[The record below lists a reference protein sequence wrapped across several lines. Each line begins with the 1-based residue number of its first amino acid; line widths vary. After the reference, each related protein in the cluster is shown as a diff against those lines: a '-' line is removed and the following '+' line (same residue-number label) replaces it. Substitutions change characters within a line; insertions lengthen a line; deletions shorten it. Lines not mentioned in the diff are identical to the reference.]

1 MHSAVSNIGIG
12 LSLFSNE
19 FSRFGDMTIFWVYLA
34 YVIFITLLHFAINI
48 ILSVIKKTTKKV
60 DGFIVEMKED
70 TVKITEQDEGNKK
83 EGKEEEEKKR
93 KEPSADS
100 LFRWVGMAIFTTVTV
115 LVAVILLILVA
126 LPLS

>member
-1 MHSAVSNIGIG
+1 
-12 LSLFSNE
+12 
-19 FSRFGDMTIFWVYLA
+19 MTIFWVYIA
-34 YVIFITLLHFAINI
+34 YIIFITLLHFAINI
-48 ILSVIKKTTKKV
+48 ILSVIKKKIKKT
-60 DGFIVEMKED
+60 DGFTVEMKEY

-100 LFRWVGMAIFTTVTV
+100 PFRWFSMAIFTTVTV
-115 LVAVILLILVA
+115 LVAVILLVLIA